1 MAVSVKIDDELKGRV
16 QRLAKSSKR
25 SAHWIMREAIEQYVG
40 REEARASFQAE
51 AEDAWKSY
59 RETGLHLTG
68 EEVREWLGD
77 WGTEKEPKVPACH
90 E

>member
-16 QRLAKSSKR
+16 QRLAESRKR

-40 REEARASFQAE
+40 REEAQASFQAE
-51 AEDAWKSY
+51 AQAAWKSY

-68 EEVREWLGD
+68 EEVRDWLGD
-77 WGTEKEPKVPACH
+77 WGTEKETEAPACH

>member
-16 QRLAKSSKR
+16 QRLAESRKR

-40 REEARASFQAE
+40 REEAQASFQAD

-77 WGTEKEPKVPACH
+77 WGTEKETKVPACH

>member
-1 MAVSVKIDDELKGRV
+1 MAVSVKIDNELKIRV
-16 QRLAKSSKR
+16 QRLAESRKR
-25 SAHWIMREAIEQYVG
+25 SAHWIMREAIEQYVS

-51 AEDAWKSY
+51 AQDAWKSY

-68 EEVREWLGD
+68 EEVRDWLDD
-77 WGTEKEPKVPACH
+77 WGTEKETKVPACH

>member
-16 QRLAKSSKR
+16 QRLAESRKR

-40 REEARASFQAE
+40 REEAQASFQAE

-77 WGTEKEPKVPACH
+77 WGTEKETKVPACH